1 MNQKQNSRTA
11 GSAHWQQSQAQQVL
25 QVQPAQPV
33 QRSYKDTLFRML
45 FNDKEALLSL
55 YNAVGQPDYRD
66 ASQLESITLENAIY
80 MNMKNDLAFL
90 INLELNLYE
99 HQSTWN
105 PNMPLRDLFFVAREY
120 EQLIRKDTLYSGW

>member
-1 MNQKQNSRTA
+1 MNQKQHSRNA

-55 YNAVGQPDYRD
+55 YNAVGQTDYRD
-66 ASQLESITLENAIY
+66 ASQLEIITLENAIY
-80 MNMKNDLAFL
+80 QPEYTLRL
-90 INLELNLYE
+90 I
-99 HQSTWN
+99 
-105 PNMPLRDLFFVAREY
+105 
-120 EQLIRKDTLYSGW
+120 